1 VQIEEEEEERAGM
14 IVVYMGSWGQRRNS
28 RRNVYIHTHTH
39 THWHTHTSQGSVV
52 KVCWGTD
59 CHVKKEERI
68 NTREASKEKLIMHK
82 ARERERE
89 RERRRERTRLVY
101 QAQPLVL

>member
-1 VQIEEEEEERAGM
+1 M
-14 IVVYMGSWGQRRNS
+14 
-28 RRNVYIHTHTH
+28 
-39 THWHTHTSQGSVV
+39 
-52 KVCWGTD
+52 
-59 CHVKKEERI
+59 ERI

-89 RERRRERTRLVY
+89 RERKKERRRKRTRLVY